1 MVMMR
6 IYNYNGDSDESDDD
20 GSDDGDDDD
29 ERESEDAL
37 MNHKGLNREEVR
49 FSLDRD
55 AAAGRYQ
62 LC

>member
-1 MVMMR
+1 MPAVGR
-6 IYNYNGDSDESDDD
+6 LWPSDDD
-20 GSDDGDDDD
+20 DDDDD

>member
-1 MVMMR
+1 MPAV
-6 IYNYNGDSDESDDD
+6 DQLWLSDNDA
-20 GSDDGDDDD
+20 DDD